1 MRVSKS
7 LARGLA
13 ACCVVLGLAGCG
25 GDGGGSANST
35 TATAPGSPSAPT
47 TQAYSI
53 GGSVTGLS
61 GALVL
66 QNNAGDNLTLS
77 ASGAFTFATKVAN
90 GATYSIT
97 VLTPPANQ
105 TCSVTNGAGTVSG
118 ANVSNVSVVCSVNAN
133 KVGGSISGLNGTV
146 VLQNNGADNLTRSAN
161 GTFVFAAPVAEGGG
175 FSVTV
180 QTNPAGQSCSVSNG
194 AGTMGTADI
203 TTVAITCTTHA
214 YTVGGTI
221 SGLSSGTLVL
231 KNNGGDNLSR
241 SVNGSF
247 TFPSAVAYG
256 NPYAVTVS
264 SQPANTSCPVTHASG
279 TVSGNVTDV
288 SVTCSCAS
296 GFSACSGACVNTQTD
311 SSNCGGC
318 GVVCGANFTC
328 SAGSCV
334 ASSCSTNADCSGG
347 DVCLSGTCQAP
358 TCSDLIKDGL
368 ETDVDCGGNTC
379 GVCTVGRSCLTGTD
393 CTSGVC
399 AAGTCQ
405 TPSCSDGVKNGNE
418 TDKDC
423 GGGSCGACAIG
434 QSCLVGSDCLSGT
447 CTAGSCQF

>member
-7 LARGLA
+7 LASGLA
-13 ACCVVLGLAGCG
+13 ACCVVLGLGGCG
-25 GDGGGSANST
+25 GDGGGSPSST
-35 TATAPGSPSAPT
+35 TATTTPTPSG
-47 TQAYSI
+47 QAYSI

-61 GALVL
+61 GSLVL
-66 QNNAGDNLTLS
+66 QNNAGDNLALG

-105 TCSVTNGAGTVSG
+105 TCSVTNGAGTVSA
-118 ANVSNVSVVCSVNAN
+118 ANVSNVSVVCSINAN
-133 KVGGSISGLNGTV
+133 KVGGTISGLNGTV
-146 VLQNNGADNLTRSAN
+146 VLQNNGADNLSRSAN
-161 GTFVFAAPVAEGGG
+161 GAFAFAAPVAEGGG

-194 AGTMGTADI
+194 AGTMGTADV
-203 TTVAITCTTHA
+203 TNVAITCTTHA

-221 SGLSSGTLVL
+221 SGLSNGTLVL
-231 KNNGGDNLSR
+231 KNNGGDSLSR

-264 SQPANTSCPVTHASG
+264 SQPANMSCPVTHASG
-279 TVSGNVTDV
+279 TISGNVTDV
-288 SVTCSCAS
+288 SITCSCAAGS
-296 GFSACSGACVNTQTD
+296 SACGGACVNTNTD
-311 SSNCGGC
+311 ANNCGGC

-334 ASSCSTNADCSGG
+334 ASSCSTSADCSAG
-347 DVCLSGTCQAP
+347 DVCVGGTCHAP
-358 TCSDLIKDGL
+358 TCSDNIKDGQ

-379 GVCTVGRSCLTGTD
+379 GVCVVGHACLTGTD
-393 CTSGVC
+393 CTTGICSG
-399 AAGTCQ
+399 GFCQ
-405 TPSCSDGVKNGNE
+405 QPSCSDGIKNGTE
-418 TDKDC
+418 TDRDC
-423 GGGSCGACAIG
+423 GGGTCGACAMG
-434 QSCLVGSDCLSGT
+434 LSCLVGSDCISGT
-447 CTAGSCQF
+447 CTGGICTP